1 MSIGDTV
8 RVALLGEIA
17 LRRAGVLTPVPG
29 ARSRLLVAA
38 LATHPG
44 RSRAALALIDDIWG
58 DAPPRAPMNALHT
71 QISRLRSALPDGAL
85 DIGPAGYRLVLP
97 VDQVDLTRVARIEQR
112 ARAAFAA
119 GDVDG
124 CLDLLTRARGLWRGE
139 PGADLPPGPVADELG
154 ALAAA
159 RAHDLD
165 TLELAARE
173 AAGDL
178 TAAIVLARRAA
189 TAHPLDEPAHT
200 TLMRLLTIAGR
211 GSEALDVFAAFRAR
225 LAAELGTDPGP
236 TITAVNTAILRGD
249 PLPGELRR
257 WRPAANSV
265 PALGTDQPHGGRGT
279 GAGGGDGHAPDVGA
293 TVAEDADGRS
303 RGGGAPVAGDADEH
317 VRGEEAAVAGGRE
330 GLAHGV
336 GEPVVEDV
344 DGRSFSAAVAYH
356 AAAHRSSALQDPP
369 CWESAAAEAISS
381 IGLRAAPNPLLGR
394 DADLAALTALLR
406 ESRVVTV
413 LGPGGTGK
421 TRVANELGARCA
433 AERSVV
439 LVELASVRPD
449 PDSAATRVEVEAA
462 IAATLG
468 VSEVGRD
475 ATVLRPAL
483 VRDIRQVLR
492 ETLGSRPML
501 LILDNCEHLI
511 EAVAAITADL
521 VGASDR
527 LTVLTTSRAPLEIT
541 AETVY
546 PLSPLTIDAAG
557 SPATDLFTAR
567 ARAVRPSAHLDPA
580 AVARLCETLDG
591 LPLAIELAAARV
603 RTMSVAEI
611 ESRLDQRFALL
622 RGGDRSS
629 PRRHRTLHAVIDWSW
644 NLLDD
649 PQRVALRRL
658 CRFPAGFTLPAA
670 EALLHGPD
678 IPDAAAAVDG
688 LVGQSLLTVLEADD
702 DPEWRGAQRVRY
714 RMLETVREFGEE
726 QLTLAGE
733 ADPVM
738 ARMVGWARDFVVAAL
753 RAYLGGDQVR
763 TVLSVAAEAENL
775 VAVLRYAV
783 ERRDADTVHMVFP
796 TLAMLWVIRGA
807 HMELVAWGERVLRLP
822 PRTPAADPSAAD
834 LQIFGQVTIGLHL
847 MYISGEPRGTALVRN
862 TIRRVLRSGA
872 QPTPMFGF
880 LGELATLPPNATA
893 LGRALARGV
902 RSDDALT
909 RSTALLVRA
918 NVAENAGDIFG
929 STRDAVAALRMM
941 EPGDVWGHAM
951 LCQHLGGMYGQ
962 AARYDESVGFYR
974 SAVADL
980 LRLRS
985 FEESIEIRSFLAV
998 SLTGLG
1004 DTASARRELEP
1015 TLGAIGVEPSPDT
1028 PVTQPSQRRA
1038 HVVSALS
1045 EVELAEGDIDTG
1057 LRRFRTVLPLLDWP
1071 NNMVTP
1077 GPGLLMLVSAVV
1089 DAHVLYG
1096 RTDEIR
1102 TVVYELADLVVNR
1115 LAQLWDVPQLGA
1127 AANAVGSFLL
1137 AVGEHVGAGLALLAL
1152 VPRVTPRQDY
1162 PSMRWDRHVALHR
1175 DEVGPERFDAAV
1187 RAVARLGR
1195 RQAAERIL
1203 GLLREIAPS

>member
-1 MSIGDTV
+1 MNAETSSSSSAGVTRIVSIGDTV

-44 RSRAALALIDDIWG
+44 RSRAAPALIDDIWG

-112 ARAAFAA
+112 ARAAFDA

-139 PGADLPPGPVADELG
+139 PGADLPPGPVADELA

-200 TLMRLLTIAGR
+200 TLMRLLAIAGR

-236 TITAVNTAILRGD
+236 TITAVNTAVLRGD

-257 WRPAANSV
+257 WRPATSSV

-279 GAGGGDGHAPDVGA
+279 GAGGGDGHASDVGA
-293 TVAEDADGRS
+293 SVAEDADGRS
-303 RGGGAPVAGDADEH
+303 
-317 VRGEEAAVAGGRE
+317 
-330 GLAHGV
+330 
-336 GEPVVEDV
+336 
-344 DGRSFSAAVAYH
+344 FSPAVAYH
-356 AAAHRSSALQDPP
+356 AAAHRSSARQDPP
-369 CWESAAAEAISS
+369 RRESAAAEAISS

-394 DADLAALTALLR
+394 DGDLAALTALLR

-421 TRVANELGARCA
+421 TRIANELGARCA

-580 AVARLCETLDG
+580 TVARLCETLDG

-658 CRFPAGFTLPAA
+658 CRFPAGFTLSAA
-670 EALLHGPD
+670 AALLHGPD

-733 ADPVM
+733 AEPVM
-738 ARMVGWARDFVVAAL
+738 SRMVGWARDFVVAAL

-775 VAVLRYAV
+775 VTVLRYAV

-974 SAVADL
+974 SAAADL

-1004 DTASARRELEP
+1004 DTAAARRELEP

-1137 AVGEHVGAGLALLAL
+1137 ATGEHVGAGLALLAL